1 MDAQQMN
8 WLRRSRLL
16 RQLLLCLFI
25 ICAGCSGSLLHTKK
39 QNDYD
44 YAFIFMTDIHLQP
57 EKGGVEGFEKAISK
71 ANELNPDFVI
81 TGGDLIMDALGQ
93 DFERADRLYTLY
105 SETAQGITAPV
116 YNTLGNHELFG
127 LYRYSGVDPGHH
139 EYGKKMYQKRIGKRY
154 YSFDHRGW
162 HFMILDSVYETE
174 DRLYKGFIDPD
185 QMDWIRSDLLQVD
198 KDIPIVISVHIPFVT
213 AANQLQINPLPLNSP
228 ATVTGNAREVLD
240 LFKGHNLKLV
250 LQGHLHYLEDI
261 SIGGVH
267 FITGGAVC
275 ARWWEGP
282 NYGVEE
288 GFIVVYVRGRE
299 FTWEYV
305 DYKWN
310 AGSKIY

>member
-1 MDAQQMN
+1 MK

-16 RQLLLCLFI
+16 LLCLFI
-25 ICAGCSGSLLHTKK
+25 MCAGCSGSLLHTKEQK
-39 QNDYD
+39 DYD

-57 EKGGVEGFEKAISK
+57 EKGGVEGLKKAIKK
-71 ANELNPDFVI
+71 ANELNPAFVI

-93 DFERADRLYTLY
+93 HYERADRLYTLY
-105 SETAQGITAPV
+105 SETIKELNVPV

-127 LYRYSGVDPGHH
+127 LYSYSGVDPKHP
-139 EYGKKMYQKRIGKRY
+139 EYGKKMYQKRIGERY

-162 HFMILDSVYETE
+162 HFMILDSVYETG

-185 QMDWIRSDLLQVD
+185 QVDWIKSDLLRVD
-198 KDIPIVISVHIPFVT
+198 KDTPIVISVHIPFVT
-213 AANQLQINPLPLNSP
+213 AINQFQPGPLGVNDP
-228 ATVTGNAREVLD
+228 ATAVTGNAREVLN
-240 LFKGHNLKLV
+240 LFEEHNLKLV

-261 SIGGVH
+261 SIGGIH
-267 FITGGAVC
+267 FITGGAIC

-282 NYGVEE
+282 NYGLEE

-305 DYKWN
+305 DYEWN